1 MPAEA
6 SLLTEITYNNTL
18 GSDGKPILFNQRE
31 SNQNSKVL
39 LKNSLFDTMGN
50 TRYYLTRYELIVDI
64 SPKLRLYFSC
74 WFSSSHVGPH
84 RASLVIS
91 WGGGRPDTLISPAMA
106 LLQSSHSQSH
116 LFIFISQKG
125 MCSLISPQFSVQVLI
140 SHSHPYLSPCL
151 LHRWQLLLSPHISVL
166 LSQYSQLTESCY
178 GCWSLSHNQILL

>member
-6 SLLTEITYNNTL
+6 SLLTEITYNNTME
-18 GSDGKPILFNQRE
+18 SDGKPILFNQRG
-31 SNQNSKVL
+31 SNQNSKVF

-125 MCSLISPQFSVQVLI
+125 MCSLISPQFSAQVLI

-178 GCWSLSHNQILL
+178 GCWS

>member
-74 WFSSSHVGPH
+74 
-84 RASLVIS
+84 
-91 WGGGRPDTLISPAMA
+91 
-106 LLQSSHSQSH
+106 
-116 LFIFISQKG
+116 
-125 MCSLISPQFSVQVLI
+125 
-140 SHSHPYLSPCL
+140 
-151 LHRWQLLLSPHISVL
+151 
-166 LSQYSQLTESCY
+166 
-178 GCWSLSHNQILL
+178 